1 MNLQYKLIFSFHYHK
16 IKGDDEFLS
25 INCIKEKIIMKK
37 TLVTL
42 LAAVSLMGGFAT
54 VATGCSNNSAQ
65 QAEQH
70 SAKKITK
77 SEIKNQDYVG
87 VSKDNKDEYIT
98 FFTGKDKKTVQ
109 FVRVSKNGSKK
120 VITDFKKAKIVMNKD
135 NAKKFKID
143 GFRIIKEPDFDWK
156 FTKVGK
162 TTIKTS
168 DGKQWKLY
176 EGSHK
181 DAVKSVQKNG
191 K

>member
-37 TLVTL
+37 TLVTI
-42 LAAVSLMGGFAT
+42 LAAVSLMGGFAAVT
-54 VATGCSNNSAQ
+54 TGCSNQSTQ

-87 VSKDNKDEYIT
+87 VSKDNKNEYIT
-98 FFTGKDKKTVQ
+98 FFTGKDNKTVQ
-109 FVRVSKNGSKK
+109 FVRVNKDGSKK
-120 VITDFKKAKIVMNKD
+120 VITDFKKAKIVLNKK

-143 GFRIIKEPDFDWK
+143 GFRVIKEPDFDWN

-176 EGSHK
+176 NGTHK
-181 DAVKSVQKNG
+181 QAVKTAQKNA